1 MAINVPKP
9 VLDMLNEV
17 GMTQKQAMWNCHGT
31 WVMYH
36 KSLEKLAAYKKL
48 KFEKP
53 ELIHQDLTKKEV
65 VLLVTGHRDGVSE
78 WSYGEATP
86 SNNKNAYPFAMA
98 EKRAK
103 DRVILKLLGF
113 HGDVYSDAE
122 IDSQVQQELANKAKR
137 EKEEGGSLSKF
148 STSSHQDNNIKK
160 LGSVIKVNNGKPD
173 AYPTPTN
180 DKPNPEVK
188 KTFEEYM
195 YDLDEITSDKGLDD
209 FWRKNK
215 NSFQRDSELCTQMMK
230 ACSERRIW
238 IQEKNSYLNDLN
250 KDQEEQIDGETIQET
265 WR

>member
-122 IDSQVQQELANKAKR
+122 IDSQVQQELANRAKR
-137 EKEEGGSLSKF
+137 AKEEGGSLSNL
-148 STSSHQDNNIKK
+148 TPSSHNKPKDN
-160 LGSVIKVNNGKPD
+160 P
-173 AYPTPTN
+173 
-180 DKPNPEVK
+180 K

-195 YDLDEITSDKGLDD
+195 YDLDEVTSDKGLDD

-250 KDQEEQIDGETIQET
+250 KNQEEQIDG
-265 WR
+265 

>member
-122 IDSQVQQELANKAKR
+122 IDSQVQQELANRAKR
-137 EKEEGGSLSKF
+137 EKEGIDPTGGKFDMWGKIKDFALKLPGIQNIISL
-148 STSSHQDNNIKK
+148 
-160 LGSVIKVNNGKPD
+160 GKGIGAVFRGD
-173 AYPTPTN
+173 SA
-180 DKPNPEVK
+180 
-188 KTFEEYM
+188 
-195 YDLDEITSDKGLDD
+195 
-209 FWRKNK
+209 
-215 NSFQRDSELCTQMMK
+215 RDPRL
-230 ACSERRIW
+230 
-238 IQEKNSYLNDLN
+238 
-250 KDQEEQIDGETIQET
+250 
-265 WR
+265 

>member
-65 VLLVTGHRDGVSE
+65 VLLVTGHRDNVSE

-137 EKEEGGSLSKF
+137 EKEEGGSLSN
-148 STSSHQDNNIKK
+148 STPSSSDNQKDKK
-160 LGSVIKVNNGKPD
+160 DP
-173 AYPTPTN
+173 P
-180 DKPNPEVK
+180 K

-195 YDLDEITSDKGLDD
+195 YDLDEVTSDKGLDD

-238 IQEKNSYLNDLN
+238 IQEKNKYLNDLN
-250 KDQEEQIDGETIQET
+250 KNQEEQIDGETIQET